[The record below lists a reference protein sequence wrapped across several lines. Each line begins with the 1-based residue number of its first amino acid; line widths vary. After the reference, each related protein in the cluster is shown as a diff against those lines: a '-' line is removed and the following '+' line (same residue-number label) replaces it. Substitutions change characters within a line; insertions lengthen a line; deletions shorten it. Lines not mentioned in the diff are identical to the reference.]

1 MKQGRLNGILVAM
14 ITPFDED
21 GHVEFEYLA
30 GVVRFLL
37 EKGVHGFFTCGT
49 SGEGALMSIEQRK
62 AVSKAIVDEV
72 ASRVP
77 VVVHAGAI
85 TTDETVALAKHADDI
100 GAQAVGVV
108 SPYYFH
114 PDPDGLVEHYRT
126 VAEAVSIPVFVY
138 NIPGCTGFNITP
150 DIMRRL
156 LEIGNVMGFK
166 DSSGRLDQIQEIMR
180 TAPKPIIAINGSD
193 GLLFSSL
200 MIGTDAQISGSANVV
215 PELMVGIYEHCRKG
229 EYKKA
234 LSLQNTWRE
243 VMRVVFSVRLPSANL
258 KTALELRGVK
268 AGIPKRP
275 LRPMKAEEVSI
286 FKEKLKALNL
296 YW

>member
-1 MKQGRLNGILVAM
+1 MKQTRLKGILAAI

-21 GHVEFEYLA
+21 GHVEFEHLA
-30 GVVRFLL
+30 GVARFLL
-37 EKGVHGFFTCGT
+37 EKGVHGLFTCGT
-49 SGEGALMSIEQRK
+49 SGEGALMSDEQRK
-62 AVSKAIVDEV
+62 AVSEAIVNEV
-72 ASRVP
+72 AGRVP
-77 VVVHAGAI
+77 VVVHAGAAS
-85 TTDETVALAKHADDI
+85 TDKTVELAKHADDI

-114 PDPDGLVEHYRT
+114 PDTEGLIEHYRT
-126 VAEAVSIPVFVY
+126 VAEAISIPVFVY
-138 NIPGCTGFNITP
+138 NIPECTGFNITP

-156 LEIGNVMGFK
+156 LEIENVIGFK
-166 DSSGRLDQIQEIMR
+166 DSSGRLSQIQEVMR

-243 VMRVVFSVRLPSANL
+243 VMQVVFSMGLPSASI

-275 LRPMKAEEVSI
+275 LRPMKAEETSI
-286 FKEKLKALNL
+286 LKEKLKGLSL